1 MKNVFF
7 NVNPYKDADKIY
19 HKIKPLLCNAGYN
32 ETKNGNEA
40 ELAISIGGD
49 GTFLDTVRIA
59 PKADIIGINRGTLGY
74 LAEVSPK
81 DAVYAIENYLNNN
94 YIIEKRMMA
103 ECQFVSSLSYKEQNL
118 TALNDVVVTKRNSSV
133 IDLSISIDGNVLARY
148 YADGL
153 IISTPTGS
161 TGYAFSCGAPIIN
174 PTSDML
180 IITPI
185 APHTVMNRSICVS
198 SNSEI
203 KVTVVSARNDN
214 YYKVSVDGYNYETP
228 IDIPIEIRK
237 SDSYVKLVKFDNDT
251 NFLERVMSKM
261 CSI

>member
-1 MKNVFF
+1 
-7 NVNPYKDADKIY
+7 
-19 HKIKPLLCNAGYN
+19 
-32 ETKNGNEA
+32 
-40 ELAISIGGD
+40 
-49 GTFLDTVRIA
+49 
-59 PKADIIGINRGTLGY
+59 
-74 LAEVSPK
+74 
-81 DAVYAIENYLNNN
+81 
-94 YIIEKRMMA
+94 MMA
-103 ECQFVSSLSYKEQNL
+103 ECQFVSPLNYKEQNL

-185 APHTVMNRSICVS
+185 APHTVMNRSVCVS

-214 YYKVSVDGYNYETP
+214 YYKVSVDGYDYETP
-228 IDIPIEIRK
+228 IDMSIKIRK
-237 SDSYVKLVKFDNDT
+237 SDSYVKLVKFDNAT